1 MWVNVK
7 HKVCVYRQAFGSI
20 FTYFWE
26 MCVCV
31 CGCAC
36 VFVCVRGLARQRM
49 ECTWEVSGVADGGI
63 LDTSRGRGPY
73 YCDWRATVKGSRGD
87 LFKSPPGNN

>member
-1 MWVNVK
+1 MHVCTLVCGSRAGWGLCGHVIMWVNVK

-36 VFVCVRGLARQRM
+36 VFVCVRGLARQRNPKIFNARI
-49 ECTWEVSGVADGGI
+49 EGLWFALISI
-63 LDTSRGRGPY
+63 II
-73 YCDWRATVKGSRGD
+73 
-87 LFKSPPGNN
+87 F